1 MNQYLRVFVGILLY
15 GELTLGV
22 FEKWWSPDILLT
34 AVYSTMGVIG
44 IVGSVHYGAKYLQY
58 NSPQYNTPSV
68 KQDIVSNPNQAQEGL

>member
-22 FEKWWSPDILLT
+22 FQKWWSPDILLT

-58 NSPQYNTPSV
+58 NSPSV
-68 KQDIVSNPNQAQEGL
+68 KQDIASNPNPAQEGL